1 MNLLRKKYILAT
13 ITVILILLI
22 DQIVKISVKTSLF
35 SGQEIEVIKNFFYIH
50 FTENPGMAFGMVF
63 GGDSGKLFLSIFRL
77 VAIGGITYFLIRSIK
92 RDMHTGF
99 IFSVALILAGAAG
112 NMIDCAFYGLIFDDS
127 TNRLAALFP
136 AHGGYGTFLKGNVVD
151 MFYFPMIHGHFPA
164 WVPKFGG
171 DEFTFFNAIFNV
183 ADSSISVGV
192 AIIFIF
198 QGKFFPTDEV
208 LTENVDATTISS
220 GTPEEEMN
228 DHAN

>member
-1 MNLLRKKYILAT
+1 
-13 ITVILILLI
+13 
-22 DQIVKISVKTSLF
+22 
-35 SGQEIEVIKNFFYIH
+35 
-50 FTENPGMAFGMVF
+50 MAFGMVF

-77 VAIGGITYFLIRSIK
+77 LAIGGITYFLIRSIK
-92 RDMHTGF
+92 RDMHPGF

-136 AHGGYGTFLKGNVVD
+136 VHGGYGSFLKGNVVD

-198 QGKFFPTDEV
+198 QGKFFPNDKV
-208 LTENVDATTISS
+208 LEENVASTTIYT
-220 GTPEEEMN
+220 GVPEEEMKDISN
-228 DHAN
+228 GMS